1 MKVLVAAAVLLA
13 HAAVLGPTLRAQ
25 DPAAVVPSVPLGS
38 VVDAPFTDLRWQTR
52 RLPELGAARATV
64 LFFAT
69 IECPL
74 VRRYLPRV
82 GRLAAARAGD
92 GVVVV
97 VVNVGPG
104 DHLVDAA
111 GQVTTAAPAAV
122 FAKDF
127 DLDLARA
134 CGVDRT
140 AVAVVLDRERRIVYR
155 GRVDDQ
161 HGYGGSRATPS
172 REDLAVAIDDLLA
185 GRPVAVAE
193 TSASGCRITAPT
205 PAATDA
211 AAPTFAR
218 DIAPVL
224 QRHCQECHR
233 PGGEAPFP
241 LLDEADTKK
250 HAAMVVEVVRQGRMP
265 PWYADAAHGVFR
277 NHRGL
282 SVEERA
288 LVQRWAA
295 AGMPSGDPRDLPPP
309 RDLPTGAWRIGE
321 PDLVIEVK
329 APIRLPA
336 DGVVPYK
343 YFVLPHHFDHDTWVE
358 AIEIKPRN
366 ERVLHHCNLAR
377 VKFGEKFTQD
387 GFITGYVPGGDPL
400 VMDPGTAVRIPAGSV
415 LALQAHYVTTG
426 EPETDQLSVGL
437 RFPRVA
443 VQKEMQ
449 VAIAANFRFEIP
461 AGALAHPVRASR
473 TLPADAEGIGLF
485 VHMHLRGRDMTVV
498 AEAPDGAEET
508 LLVVPNYNFEWQQ
521 SYRWATGSK
530 MFARG
535 TKIRAL
541 AHYDNS
547 AWNPWNPD
555 PTQPVKFGLE
565 TTDEMMHLFLF
576 WVARDEAL
584 GLRVDPASGRRV
596 D

>member
-1 MKVLVAAAVLLA
+1 MIGARTRGRALALALATLL
-13 HAAVLGPTLRAQ
+13 PAQ
-25 DPAAVVPSVPLGS
+25 DPPAVPIGS
-38 VVDAPFTDLRWQTR
+38 VVDATFTDLRWQTR
-52 RLPELGAARATV
+52 RLPELGATKATV

-82 GRLAAARAGD
+82 GALAAERTKD

-111 GQVTTAAPAAV
+111 GHVTVSAPAAV
-122 FAKDF
+122 FGKDF
-127 DLDLARA
+127 DLRLAKA

-140 AVAVVLDRERRIVYR
+140 AAAVVLDAERRVVYR

-161 HGYGGSRATPS
+161 HGYGGARAAPS
-172 REDLAVAIDDLLA
+172 REDLRQALDDVLA

-193 TSASGCRITAPT
+193 TPVSGCAITAPV
-205 PAATDA
+205 AAVPGDA

-218 DIAPVL
+218 DIAPIL

-233 PGGEAPFP
+233 PNGEAPFP
-241 LLDEADTKK
+241 LLDEAETRK
-250 HAAMVVEVVRQGRMP
+250 HASMVVEVVEQGRMP
-265 PWYADAAHGVFR
+265 PWYGDSAHGVFR

-282 SVEERA
+282 SAAERA
-288 LVQRWAA
+288 TVLRWSA
-295 AGMPSGDPRDLPPP
+295 AGMPSGDSKDLPAP
-309 RDLPTGAWRIGE
+309 RELPTGAWRIGE
-321 PDLVIEVK
+321 PDLVIGVK

-336 DGVVPYK
+336 EGVIPYH
-343 YFVLPHHFDHDTWVE
+343 YYVLPHRFAHDTWVE
-358 AIEIKPRN
+358 AIEIKPQN

-377 VKFGEKFTQD
+377 VKFGEKFTQE

-400 VMDPGTAVRIPAGSV
+400 VMDPGTAVLIRAGSV

-426 EPETDQLSVGL
+426 EPETDRLTVGL
-437 RFPRVA
+437 RFPRVT

-461 AGALAHPVRASR
+461 AGAMAHPVRATR
-473 TLPADAEGIGLF
+473 TIPADAEGIGLF
-485 VHMHLRGRDMTVV
+485 VHMHLRGRDMTVT
-498 AEAPDGAEET
+498 AETPDGNRET

-521 SYRWATGSK
+521 SYRWNTGAMHFPK
-530 MFARG
+530 G
-535 TKIRAL
+535 TRITAL

-547 AWNPWNPD
+547 TWNPWNPD
-555 PTQPVKFGLE
+555 ATAPVRFGLE
-565 TTDEMMHLFLF
+565 TTDEMMHLFCF

-584 GLRVDPASGRRV
+584 GLTVDPATGRVAAAAR
-596 D
+596 